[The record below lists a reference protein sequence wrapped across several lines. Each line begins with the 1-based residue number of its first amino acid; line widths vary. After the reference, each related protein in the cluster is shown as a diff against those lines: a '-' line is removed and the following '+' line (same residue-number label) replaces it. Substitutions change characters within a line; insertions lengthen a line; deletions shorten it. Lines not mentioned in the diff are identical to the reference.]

1 MAVCRNEVLLNR
13 ITKEPIEKETVVTL
27 KVLDELPDCKRIIAN
42 TYYDVSN
49 MVNYKRRNRP
59 TNRFECE
66 PVGCLTGTLYLG
78 ASGSASYKAE
88 YNATE
93 FANGIMTF
101 YVKPNTAGAGS
112 VTVTLSDDSNFTNA
126 DVYTVSYTAN
136 DIGADGYVPIV
147 VDLSKEPTSEAGTGW
162 TATDNGTYFKIQTS
176 VAAGIS
182 SISFFDSIED
192 FAVNDT
198 VQVSCISTFD
208 GTDELSALEAECS
221 DPGYDTSDTSP
232 IERTLTGKLL
242 TPNYEIL
249 NPRGKKGDKTVGFE
263 QITKEFT
270 VSEKTVTVDEGTDT
284 YGVVVIA
291 DKAADE
297 CGFLKAQ
304 LADACEPTES
314 ELQLLT
320 IPTLVDIEE
329 DQYLVIPGEDGS
341 TEIIFNEALIGE
353 KVLIT
358 YPKKVQI
365 VDHRVYS
372 INNVEGKRVDMS
384 FKQLYSDGTKKMFVY
399 HNVLIT
405 SFPVNASNEENE
417 FEFTFSIPRSLYG
430 VDYESWR
437 IIG

>member
-1 MAVCRNEVLLNR
+1 MAVCRNEILLNR
-13 ITKEPIEKETVVTL
+13 ITKEPVEKETVVTL
-27 KVLDELPDCKRIIAN
+27 KVLDELPDCKTIIAN
-42 TYYDVSN
+42 TYYDVTG

-66 PVGCLTGTLYLG
+66 PVGCLTGTLYLE
-78 ASGSASYKAE
+78 ANGSASYKAE

-101 YVKPNTAGAGS
+101 YVKPDAEGAGS
-112 VTVTLSDDSNFTNA
+112 VTVTLSDTSDFASA

-147 VDLSKEPTSEAGTGW
+147 VDLSQTPTSTIPAEDGGW
-162 TATDNGTYFKIQTS
+162 TPTDNGTYFKIQTS
-176 VAAGIS
+176 VAGGIS

-198 VQVSCISTFD
+198 VQISCISTFD

-249 NPRGKKGDKTVGFE
+249 NPRGRKGDKTVGFE

-270 VSEKTVTVDEGTDT
+270 VGEMDGQD
-284 YGVVVIA
+284 YGVVTIA
-291 DKAADE
+291 DKASDE

-320 IPTLVDIEE
+320 IPTLVDIDEG
-329 DQYLVIPGEDGS
+329 QYLVIPGVDGS
-341 TEIIFNEALIGE
+341 TDVVFNEELVGE

-358 YPKKVQI
+358 YPRKVQI
-365 VDHRVYS
+365 VDHRTYS
-372 INNVEGKRVDMS
+372 INNVEGKRVEMS
-384 FKQLYSDGTKKMFVY
+384 YKQLYSDGTKKMFVY

-405 SFPVNASNEENE
+405 SFPVSASNEESE